1 MAARWL
7 SRPAIRRWRM
17 PHGRL
22 LMLLASLFLL
32 LVLG

>member
-1 MAARWL
+1 MAEPA
-7 SRPAIRRWRM
+7 AIRRWRM